1 MTYHPHFPYY
11 HAVHFRGLMNQ
22 MKKKT
27 LLLCLVAGIL
37 CGLPAELFAEVPE
50 RPILAVMTI
59 EARSDAVKAEL
70 TDLESATDYLRALLV
85 KSRRFVVVDK
95 GRMESGKQRILQQ
108 LKRESHSECY
118 DEKCRI
124 ELGRALAADTVL
136 NCTVSNFGSS
146 CSLSCEM
153 VPLDREV
160 TSSAAIAEFVCRQEA
175 FRVALNEA
183 AAQLA
188 DDMNPQGGEEQET
201 DGDKGAGQHHPFVKR
216 ALELFFPQHQTRV
229 VRVHGSSSPAWNL
242 SDHLLASGRL
252 QVAYVFTGG
261 LRVSMG
267 LRHAATVITEPADDW
282 DLTPEIMVG
291 YDHRYFGVGL
301 GLAYHRIEP
310 ADEMQAPGL
319 VLKTRLGSEEGLN
332 MTMRFLELARTED
345 GIFAQYTFY
354 SQLPVHGRVYLYADT
369 MMDFVTMEVG
379 DTNGHAIGGIKI
391 VLLDGSETEGRVE
404 ISLGTGVAWT
414 WRTAEADDW
423 DSTERETMWSGQ
435 VGIDWRY

>member
-1 MTYHPHFPYY
+1 MKQKTYFICIL
-11 HAVHFRGLMNQ
+11 AW
-22 MKKKT
+22 T
-27 LLLCLVAGIL
+27 LF
-37 CGLPAELFAEVPE
+37 GLPAGLLAEVPE

-70 TDLESATDYLRALLV
+70 TDLEGATDYLRALLV
-85 KSRRFVVVDK
+85 KSRKFVVVDK
-95 GRMESGKQRILQQ
+95 GRMESGKQRILKQ

-136 NCTVSNFGSS
+136 NCTVSSFGSS

-175 FRVALNEA
+175 FRIALNEA
-183 AAQLA
+183 ADQLA
-188 DDMNPQGGEEQET
+188 QEMDPVGGEKPGPDDE
-201 DGDKGAGQHHPFVKR
+201 GGASKRHPFVTR

-242 SDHLLASGRL
+242 SDHLLASVRL
-252 QVAYVFTGG
+252 TAAYVFPGG

-267 LRHAATVITEPADDW
+267 MRHAATVITEPADDW
-282 DLTPEIMVG
+282 DITPEIMVG
-291 YDHRYFGVGL
+291 YDHRYFGLGL

-319 VLKTRLGSEEGLN
+319 VLETRVGSEEGLN

-369 MMDFVTMEVG
+369 LMDFVTMEVG

-391 VLLDGSETEGRVE
+391 VLLDGTREKGRVE